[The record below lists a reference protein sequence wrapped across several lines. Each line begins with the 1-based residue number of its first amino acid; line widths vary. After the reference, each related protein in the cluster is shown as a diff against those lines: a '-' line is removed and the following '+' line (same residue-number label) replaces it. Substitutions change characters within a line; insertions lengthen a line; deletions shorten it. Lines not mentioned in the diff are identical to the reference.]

1 VTLHQ
6 QEEGNPM
13 TLENLEVLKFVLR
26 VGAAILVFI
35 VGRWL
40 ARRARA
46 ALRDALSKTALT
58 ASMTRLLLLL
68 VYYGIL
74 LLTLIASLALLGLP
88 LAALLSA
95 SFIVVV
101 ILGIALRES
110 IANLAATII
119 FMLFQP
125 FKLGELIKGN
135 NVLGTVKEIQ
145 LFSTVLVTGDNLE
158 VTLPNAR
165 IQGDTLLN
173 YTRLGKLRIDFV
185 FRVSYRSDIEHV
197 KRVLY
202 DLLTS
207 DTRVLA
213 DPAPFVFV
221 QTLGEDGM
229 QIAVRPWVKSGD
241 YWDVQWELPERVK
254 LRFDAEG
261 ISIPYPQ
268 RDVYLFPAI
277 PQPQEARS

>member
-1 VTLHQ
+1 MSLAD
-6 QEEGNPM
+6 N
-13 TLENLEVLKFVLR
+13 EVLLIVLR
-26 VGAAILVFI
+26 VAAAIVVFI

-40 ARRARA
+40 AGRAR
-46 ALRDALSKTALT
+46 TALKRALGKT
-58 ASMTRLLLLL
+58 TLAPSMTRLLILL
-68 VYYGIL
+68 VYYSIL
-74 LLTLIASLALLGLP
+74 LVTLIIALALIGFPITALLTASL
-88 LAALLSA
+88 
-95 SFIVVV
+95 IIVV
-101 ILGIALRES
+101 ILGLALQQS

-125 FKLGELIKGN
+125 FKLGELIKAN

-145 LFSTVLVTGDNLE
+145 FFSTVLVTGDNLE
-158 VTLPNAR
+158 VTIPNAK
-165 IQGDTLLN
+165 IQGDNLLN

-185 FRVSYRSDIEHV
+185 FNVSYHSDLEQV

-207 DTRVLA
+207 DSRVLA

-221 QTLGEDGM
+221 QALGDSSIE
-229 QIAVRPWVKSGD
+229 IAARPWVKPDD

-261 ISIPYPQ
+261 IGIPYPQ
-268 RDVYLFPAI
+268 RDVHLFQAI
-277 PQPQEARS
+277 QPPEETNP

>member
-1 VTLHQ
+1 
-6 QEEGNPM
+6 
-13 TLENLEVLKFVLR
+13 
-26 VGAAILVFI
+26 
-35 VGRWL
+35 
-40 ARRARA
+40 
-46 ALRDALSKTALT
+46 
-58 ASMTRLLLLL
+58 
-68 VYYGIL
+68 
-74 LLTLIASLALLGLP
+74 
-88 LAALLSA
+88 
-95 SFIVVV
+95 
-101 ILGIALRES
+101 
-110 IANLAATII
+110 
-119 FMLFQP
+119 
-125 FKLGELIKGN
+125 
-135 NVLGTVKEIQ
+135 
-145 LFSTVLVTGDNLE
+145 
-158 VTLPNAR
+158 
-165 IQGDTLLN
+165 LN

-229 QIAVRPWVKSGD
+229 QIAVRPWVESGD

-277 PQPQEARS
+277 PQPQEAKT